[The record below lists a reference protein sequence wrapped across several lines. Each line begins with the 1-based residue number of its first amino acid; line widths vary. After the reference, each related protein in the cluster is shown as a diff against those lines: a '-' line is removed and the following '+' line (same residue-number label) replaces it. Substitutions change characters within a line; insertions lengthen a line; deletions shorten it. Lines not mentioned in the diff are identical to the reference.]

1 MKITSIP
8 ILQDNYCYVIEAA
21 DAVAVVDPGEA
32 EPIVKFLKERGL
44 NVTHILNTHPH
55 GDHIH
60 GNSALKETYHATLIG
75 PVTAAERI
83 DGLDQGVKE
92 GDVVEI
98 GDQRARVIETPGHT
112 RDDISFWFDG
122 VLFCGDTLFSLGCGR
137 LFEGTP
143 DQMWTSLLKLRRL
156 PPETLIYCG
165 HEYTK
170 SNAKFALTID
180 PENKKLQER
189 ANQVDQLRQENKATI
204 PISLEVERQTNPFL
218 RADDS
223 AIKRGLDLEEHADP
237 VAVFASLRLRK
248 NLSA

>member
-1 MKITSIP
+1 M
-8 ILQDNYCYVIEAA
+8 
-21 DAVAVVDPGEA
+21 
-32 EPIVKFLKERGL
+32 
-44 NVTHILNTHPH
+44 
-55 GDHIH
+55 
-60 GNSALKETYHATLIG
+60 
-75 PVTAAERI
+75 
-83 DGLDQGVKE
+83 DQGVKE

-223 AIKRGLDLEEHADP
+223 AIKRGLDLEENADP